1 MKKYLKRKAYISMI
15 VCEVESL
22 YLHELRKICEALVEL
37 LKKWYNRIMKNLL
50 MLTAEGSE
58 KQYGRGNKATL
69 TESCGEPSIKAKAK
83 KRSRIFQMY
92 FPKGGN

>member
-1 MKKYLKRKAYISMI
+1 M
-15 VCEVESL
+15 
-22 YLHELRKICEALVEL
+22 
-37 LKKWYNRIMKNLL
+37 L
-50 MLTAEGSE
+50 MLTAEGCE
-58 KQYGRGNKATL
+58 NADCKEYGRGNKATL

>member
-22 YLHELRKICEALVEL
+22 YLNKKKKICEALVEL
-37 LKKWYNRIMKNLL
+37 LKKWYNRAMKNLL

-58 KQYGRGNKATL
+58 KRRLQGVW
-69 TESCGEPSIKAKAK
+69 
-83 KRSRIFQMY
+83 
-92 FPKGGN
+92 